1 MLLKGKWPMIAFGTI
16 VILVLAGTALYQIN
30 EWWPGCN
37 FALAFS
43 KGEEPLMI
51 AAAKGGCTGCVRTL
65 LRHGADPNIV
75 SDVYVTPLVAAVQQG
90 HYWTARLLLKRG
102 AQVNAGI
109 GPGTALCQ
117 AMMSL
122 NSENP
127 DDDMIELLV
136 SSGASLQ
143 WTGNADI
150 ASYSVF
156 DCLHHSDSGPSPS
169 VEAKR
174 FAHLIDHGLVEA
186 FFKLPEHRQAE
197 LLGFLYD
204 DEIRQLAR
212 HGAKLDLSAR
222 RSDGKTI
229 ISLEPG
235 TCNRIR
241 LLISEGAQY
250 APQDAGAIYNCMNM
264 KR

>member
-1 MLLKGKWPMIAFGTI
+1 MLLRRRWLKI
-16 VILVLAGTALYQIN
+16 VGGSIVLLALSATALYEIN

-37 FALAFS
+37 FAFAFS

-65 LRHGADPNIV
+65 LWRGADPNTGDNI
-75 SDVYVTPLVAAVQQG
+75 YGTPLVAAVQYG

-102 AQVNAGI
+102 AHVNAGA

-136 SSGASLQ
+136 SSGAALQ
-143 WTGNADI
+143 WTGDADI
-150 ASYSVF
+150 PNYSVF
-156 DCLHHSDSGPSPS
+156 DCLHHSDSGPTPS

-174 FAHLIDHGLVEA
+174 FSH
-186 FFKLPEHRQAE
+186 
-197 LLGFLYD
+197 
-204 DEIRQLAR
+204 
-212 HGAKLDLSAR
+212 
-222 RSDGKTI
+222 
-229 ISLEPG
+229 
-235 TCNRIR
+235 
-241 LLISEGAQY
+241 
-250 APQDAGAIYNCMNM
+250 
-264 KR
+264 